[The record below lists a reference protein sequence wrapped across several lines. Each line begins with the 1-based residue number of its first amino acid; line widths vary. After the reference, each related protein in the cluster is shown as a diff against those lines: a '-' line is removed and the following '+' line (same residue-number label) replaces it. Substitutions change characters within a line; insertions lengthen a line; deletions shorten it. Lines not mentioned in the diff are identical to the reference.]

1 MRTSSL
7 AKLACVIS
15 LLGLAVL
22 PVSAR
27 SWDRSSYRDP
37 AVTQPGRMEWAW
49 DGGKKLAVGV
59 PGTVHYSEGGA
70 PRVVITGPDELLR
83 HVRFGGGNIG
93 MEDDEFPWS
102 HSWNGERLDITVTGV
117 ALDQFIVSGSGKM
130 LLGKLSRNNLSIN
143 VSGSGAVE
151 ADALVKGDAE
161 LKVSGSGHIN
171 FGTLQASNL
180 TAKISGSGTI
190 DGRGRADTLDLNM
203 SGSGRFADIASN
215 RASVTMSGSGRATIA
230 ARDEAHVRISGSATV
245 RMPTKPA
252 QLDVSVSGSGHVI
265 TANSD

>member
-15 LLGLAVL
+15 LAVL
-22 PVSAR
+22 TALPASAR
-27 SWDRSSYRDP
+27 SWDRASYRDP

-49 DGGKKLAVGV
+49 DGGKRLAIGL

-70 PRVVITGPDELLR
+70 PRVVITGPDEMLR
-83 HVRFGGGNIG
+83 HVRFGDGNIG
-93 MEDDEFPWS
+93 LDDDDSFWS
-102 HSWNGERLDITVTGV
+102 HSWNDQRVDITVSGV

-130 LLGKLSRNNLSIN
+130 LLGKISRNNLSIN

-180 TAKISGSGTI
+180 TARISGSGTI

-215 RASVTMSGSGRATIA
+215 RATVTMSGSGRATIA

-245 RMPTKPA
+245 RMPTKPP